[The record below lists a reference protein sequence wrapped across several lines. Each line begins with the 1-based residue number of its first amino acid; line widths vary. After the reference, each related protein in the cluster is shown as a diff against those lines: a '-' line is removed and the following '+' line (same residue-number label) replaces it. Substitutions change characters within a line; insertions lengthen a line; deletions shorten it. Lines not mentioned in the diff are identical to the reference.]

1 MSSVLAYRALK
12 YVLALLTIRWSIG
25 LAKAFFKMGYW
36 TEVEKRKIIIEN
48 LSVVYGIVDVRSRA
62 KEVFASFGRYL
73 VEFLSP
79 LWKREIL
86 KESTEIIGLENALS
100 VYRKG
105 KGIIGL
111 TAHIGNWEMG
121 AYMTA
126 QLGMEVSAVFITHP
140 NPGLDRLFMN
150 QRKVP
155 GLTVI
160 PWKQDATRR
169 CLEALRKGAF
179 LAIAGDIDF
188 PGTGLDVKLFERYT
202 KIPRGPIVFSKRTGA
217 PIVPAAYVWTSSGSR
232 LIFWEPIEPEDCS
245 EEELG
250 DKIARSLEEMIRDY
264 PTQWICFEKMW
275 KDN

>member
-12 YVLALLTIRWSIG
+12 CLLALLPIRWSIG
-25 LAKAFFKMGYW
+25 LAKAFFKIGYW
-36 TEVEKRKIIIEN
+36 IDLEKRKNIIEN
-48 LSVVYGIVDVRSRA
+48 LSVVCGIADVRSRA

-79 LWKREIL
+79 PRKREFL
-86 KESTEIIGLENALS
+86 RQSTQIVGEENALNA
-100 VYRKG
+100 YRRG
-105 KGIIGL
+105 KGVIGL

-121 AYMTA
+121 AYMTVR
-126 QLGMEVSAVFITHP
+126 LGIDVSAIYITHP
-140 NPGLDRLFMN
+140 NPGLDRLFIN

-188 PGTGLDVKLFERYT
+188 PGTGLDVKLFGRNT

-232 LIFWEPIEPEDCS
+232 LIYWEPIEPEDCS

-250 DKIARSLEEMIRDY
+250 DKIARSLEKMIQDY
-264 PTQWICFEKMW
+264 PTQWICFEKIFI
-275 KDN
+275 